1 MSWSAEDSDEGPQ
14 MVIRFF
20 DPDSLELESEF
31 RYDNPERLGGTS
43 YGFGT
48 AGTVL
53 AEMIEKGFD
62 EVVDESDLEMA
73 MSPIDLTDVELTVDM
88 IISGGECP
96 EES

>member
-1 MSWSAEDSDEGPQ
+1 
-14 MVIRFF
+14 
-20 DPDSLELESEF
+20 
-31 RYDNPERLGGTS
+31 
-43 YGFGT
+43 
-48 AGTVL
+48 
-53 AEMIEKGFD
+53 MIEKGFD